1 MAVRGRDR
9 RGSQV
14 TDTEVPQQ
22 RFDEIRAEQVA
33 GFYHNAAPGT
43 IGGMIAGI
51 ILASMLV
58 YTKATA
64 LHTAVIFLSLLSLST
79 VARLVLIHAYRKAAP
94 PTSDWRRWSFGA
106 IASALAGGLCWGLGS
121 FYLLDPNR
129 AEFQFIVFL
138 TCAAISA
145 GAITALGTLLPAFYC
160 NLFAIMVPTTV
171 WSALQGD
178 VLHVTYSILA
188 LLWVAVIAVLANSFS
203 ELLMKALR
211 LQFAN
216 LDLANDLLRQ
226 KELAESANVAK
237 SRFLA
242 SASHDLRQ
250 PVHALGMF
258 VGALGD
264 RALDDDSRRLVN
276 QIQNSVG
283 ALDGLF
289 GAILDISRLD
299 AGVIE
304 SRPLIFAIQPLLERI
319 CREEMPEV
327 ERKGIALHLLPCSL
341 SVQTDPVLFERVL
354 RNLLSNAVRY
364 TDKGRV
370 VIGCRRGTRLSVEI
384 WDTGCGIPA
393 DQEGLIFQEFYQIG
407 NPERDRARGLG
418 LGLAI
423 VRRLTRILDIP
434 MRMVSRVDKGS
445 VFKLSVALAA
455 TAQAVVEPARDTFA
469 ADHKP
474 LFILVIDDEVAIQQ
488 AMSTLLAGWG
498 HSVVAA
504 GSCTEMLDRAAGFTA
519 TPDLVISDY
528 RLRGD
533 ENGIATIERLRTE
546 FNHDIPAIL
555 MTGDTAP
562 DRIREATASDCFL
575 MHKPVSN
582 NRLRAAIIDL
592 VDQPADA

>member
-1 MAVRGRDR
+1 L
-9 RGSQV
+9 
-14 TDTEVPQQ
+14 
-22 RFDEIRAEQVA
+22 F
-33 GFYHNAAPGT
+33 
-43 IGGMIAGI
+43 
-51 ILASMLV
+51 
-58 YTKATA
+58 
-64 LHTAVIFLSLLSLST
+64 
-79 VARLVLIHAYRKAAP
+79 
-94 PTSDWRRWSFGA
+94 
-106 IASALAGGLCWGLGS
+106 
-121 FYLLDPNR
+121 LLDPSR
-129 AEFQFIVFL
+129 AEFQFIVFV
-138 TCAAISA
+138 TCAAIAA
-145 GAITALGTLLPAFYC
+145 GAITALGTLLPAYYC
-160 NLFAIMVPTTV
+160 NLFAIMVPTSV

-178 VLHVTYSILA
+178 VLHVTYSVLA
-188 LLWVAVIAVLANSFS
+188 ALWVAIIGVLANSFS

-226 KELAESANVAK
+226 KELAETANVAK

-264 RALDDDSRRLVN
+264 RALDTDSRRLVS

-283 ALDGLF
+283 ALDSLF

-304 SRPLIFAIQPLLERI
+304 SRPRIFAIQPLLERI

-327 ERKGIALHLLPCSL
+327 KRRGIALHLLPCSL
-341 SVQTDPVLFERVL
+341 SVQTDPILFERVL

-364 TDKGRV
+364 TDRGRV
-370 VIGCRRGTRLSVEI
+370 VIGCRRGERLSVEI

-393 DQEGLIFQEFYQIG
+393 DQQDLIFQEFYQIG

-423 VRRLTRILDIP
+423 VQRLTRILDIP
-434 MRMVSRVDKGS
+434 MRVESRVDRGS

-455 TAQAVVEPARDTFA
+455 AGQAIMEPAQESFVVAHR
-469 ADHKP
+469 P
-474 LFILVIDDEVAIQQ
+474 LSILVIDDEVAIQE
-488 AMSTLLAGWG
+488 AMFTLLVGWG

-504 GSCTEMLDRAAGFTA
+504 GSCTEMLDRAVGFTT
-519 TPDLVISDY
+519 TPDLIISDY
-528 RLRGD
+528 RLRDD

-546 FNHDIPAIL
+546 FNNDIPAIL
-555 MTGDTAP
+555 ITGDTAP

-582 NRLRAAIIDL
+582 SRLRAAIISL
-592 VDQPADA
+592 AD

>member
-1 MAVRGRDR
+1 MAVHGRDR
-9 RGSQV
+9 RGIQV
-14 TDTEVPQQ
+14 ADTEVPRQ
-22 RFDEIRAEQVA
+22 RFDEMRAEQVA
-33 GFYHNAAPGT
+33 GFYHNATPGT
-43 IGGMIAGI
+43 IGGMVAAV

-64 LHTAVIFLSLLSLST
+64 PRTAVIFLSLLGLST
-79 VARLVLIHAYRKAAP
+79 VARMVLIHAYRKAKP
-94 PTSDWRRWSFGA
+94 PAWDWRRWSFGA
-106 IASALAGGLCWGLGS
+106 IASSLTGGLCWGVGAL
-121 FYLLDPNR
+121 FLLDPNR

-138 TCAAISA
+138 TCAAMAA
-145 GAITALGTLLPAFYC
+145 GAITALGTLLPAYYC
-160 NLFAIMVPTTV
+160 NLFAIMVPTCV
-171 WSALQGD
+171 WSVLQGD
-178 VLHVTYSILA
+178 VLHLTYSVLA
-188 LLWVAVIAVLANSFS
+188 VLWVAVIAILANSFS

-216 LDLANDLLRQ
+216 LDLANDLLSQ
-226 KELAESANVAK
+226 KELAESANIAK

-264 RALDDDSRRLVN
+264 RALDDDSRRLVS

-283 ALDGLF
+283 ALDSLF

-304 SRPLIFAIQPLLERI
+304 SRPRTFAIQPLLERI
-319 CREEMPEV
+319 CREEAPEV
-327 ERKGIALHLLPCSL
+327 KRKGIALHLLPCCL
-341 SVQTDPVLFERVL
+341 SVQTDPILFERVL

-364 TDKGRV
+364 TERGRV
-370 VIGCRRGTRLSVEI
+370 VIGCRRGDRLSVEI

-393 DQEGLIFQEFYQIG
+393 DQQGLIFQEFYQIG

-423 VRRLTRILDIP
+423 VERLTRILNIP
-434 MRMVSRVDKGS
+434 MHMGSRVDKGS

-455 TAQAVVEPARDTFA
+455 TGQAVTEPAQDSSVVAHR
-469 ADHKP
+469 P
-474 LFILVIDDEVAIQQ
+474 LSILVIDDEVAIQE
-488 AMSTLLAGWG
+488 AMSSLLVGWG

-504 GSCTEMLDRAAGFTA
+504 GSCTEMLDRAAGFTI
-519 TPDLVISDY
+519 TPDLIISDY
-528 RLRGD
+528 RLRD
-533 ENGIATIERLRTE
+533 AENGIATIERLRNE
-546 FNHDIPAIL
+546 FNNDIPAIL
-555 MTGDTAP
+555 ITGDTAP

-582 NRLRAAIIDL
+582 SRLRAAIINL
-592 VDQPADA
+592 AD